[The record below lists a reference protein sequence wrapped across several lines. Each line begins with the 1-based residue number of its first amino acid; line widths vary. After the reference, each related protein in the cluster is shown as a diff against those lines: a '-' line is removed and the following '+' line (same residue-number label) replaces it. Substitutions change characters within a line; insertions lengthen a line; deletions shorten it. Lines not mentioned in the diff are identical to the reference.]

1 MSRKK
6 KIIILSIILTLIVIS
21 NFPPINTLIVMYE
34 RGLGYFS
41 YSKKSD
47 TTSFYFENG
56 MGPSELVYFMWRRD
70 SNFIKENP
78 HEFDDTLYRNFTI
91 NPLFFWHWKDY
102 FIDERYTLPY
112 ISTKEVY
119 RNARNKKSN

>member
-6 KIIILSIILTLIVIS
+6 KITILSIILILIVIS

-34 RGLGYFS
+34 RDLGYFS

-47 TTSFYFENG
+47 TTSFYHENG
-56 MGPSELVYFMWRRD
+56 MQPADFVYFSLKKD

-102 FIDERYTLPY
+102 FVDERYTLPY
-112 ISTKEVY
+112 ISTAEVY
-119 RNARNKKSN
+119 RNAKKGGK